1 MTASDQALLDRW
13 YVHRDAEAFK
23 TIAQRH
29 AGMVYATCRRVLR
42 NPSDAEEV
50 AQECFEVLCST
61 HRRPN
66 KNLASWLHTVATNR
80 AINRIRSDKRRAE
93 KVSAYALESRPNAEI
108 EWNDLYDLVDEA
120 IAELPPDLSEP
131 VVRHFFEDES
141 HDDIARSLGLT
152 RSAVTHR
159 IHRAVDRLRSA
170 LQRRGIEIAAG
181 ALSVLLAKNAAAE
194 IIPHTLTVS
203 IAKLALAGPAV
214 TSSAAGATIV
224 AAKIVFACLLTAVAG
239 FVVWKGLERKEP
251 ASGTPS
257 VTAFATT
264 QHESPDS
271 SRDAAQTPSQ
281 PSGSSDFARAM
292 TQALADSGAN
302 PSATTAITGRVYIV
316 ETGEPVSGMEIVLE
330 PLGDRPEP
338 QATVRTNG
346 DGTYRMTVPVPGE
359 YHIRR
364 SYSHPGLPSPEND
377 PRTIRIAEGQV
388 VEDLDFPIVMGIR
401 VSGIC
406 VDEQGNPVS
415 GAQVEGRDRDNYRS
429 LESYITREDGRFA
442 LAGFP
447 KTPRFTID
455 AEVRGKLVSDLY
467 GPTPL
472 KGDVKDV
479 RVIMRPVASIAGTVV
494 DASGRPLP
502 GIRVS
507 ANPMEQE
514 LQRYVGSSA
523 EETADNGTF
532 HLAGLAPGN
541 HRLFLQVPNASILRK
556 PATGPE
562 FIELTAGKPVNG
574 LRLVYENPDSVGLTI
589 AGRVVDA
596 KGTPVANAE
605 VRSHGADAYRI
616 VQSNDAGEF
625 LIGGLPDTTVT
636 LVAEHA
642 EHAKA
647 MTENVAAGTTGLELV
662 MDDLGT
668 LEGQVVDAVTGKPV
682 EQFELVHLDMT
693 TRSHVGER
701 TRMRPQIDPE
711 GQFRIEKVAPGPV
724 LLVAKA
730 DGYAETELEV
740 EDLAPGQTISNLRI
754 ALSGGT
760 TLEVS
765 VRDAA
770 GEPVA
775 GAYLIPGG
783 VPNGMEPRLAAAAQ
797 TDAEGRFTLNNQ
809 PSTLDLLSVYHESY
823 ALANTPLSLKAGSDN
838 DVSVTLSTGCVLEGG
853 VFVDGEPAEA
863 VEVRLFFGNAPGVQ
877 RYTTKTD
884 AAGAYRFEHLPTG
897 GAHALT
903 LMPILLDDDARITR
917 WFSQS
922 VSLQGGKSAP
932 LDFNL
937 PPVTAAVEGF
947 VTHDN
952 APAPASNMTLLVTT
966 PFGTEQRNAN
976 VDSTGAYRFDAVPA
990 GHATLRAD
998 IYAQGLS
1005 SITEFELTDGQTAQ
1019 VDLALVA
1026 VK

>member
-1 MTASDQALLDRW
+1 MTASDQALLERW

-42 NPSDAEEV
+42 NASDAEEV

-93 KVSAYALESRPNAEI
+93 KISAYTLESRPNAEI

-131 VVRHFFEDES
+131 IVRHFFEDES
-141 HDDIARSLGLT
+141 HDDIAQSLGLT

-159 IHRAVDRLRSA
+159 IHRAVDRLRNA
-170 LQRRGIEIAAG
+170 LQRRGVEIAAG
-181 ALSVLLAKNAAAE
+181 ALSVLLAKSTAAE
-194 IIPHTLTVS
+194 AIPHTLTVS

-214 TSSAAGATIV
+214 TTSAAGATIV

-251 ASGTPS
+251 ASDTPS

-271 SRDAAQTPSQ
+271 SRDAAQTPSL
-281 PSGSSDFARAM
+281 PSGSSDIARAM
-292 TQALADSGAN
+292 TQALADAGADS
-302 PSATTAITGRVYIV
+302 SATTAITGRVYIV

-364 SYSHPGLPSPEND
+364 SYSHPGLPSPEIE

-415 GAQVEGRDRDNYRS
+415 GAQIEGRDRDNYRS
-429 LESYITREDGRFA
+429 LESYITGEDGRFT

-472 KGDVKDV
+472 KGGDVKDV
-479 RVIMRPVASIAGTVV
+479 RVVMRPVASIAGTVV

-514 LQRYVGSSA
+514 LQRYVGNA
-523 EETADNGTF
+523 TEETASDGAF
-532 HLAGLAPGN
+532 RLEGLAPGN
-541 HRLFLQVPNASILRK
+541 HRVFLQVPDASILRK

-562 FIELTAGKPVNG
+562 FIELASGESVTG
-574 LRLVYENPDSVGLTI
+574 LRLVYEDPDSVGLTI

-596 KGTPVANAE
+596 KGAPIANAE
-605 VRSHGADAYRI
+605 VRSHGADAFRLT
-616 VQSNDAGEF
+616 QSNDAGEF
-625 LIGGLPDTTVT
+625 LIGGLPDITVT

-647 MTENVAAGTTGLELV
+647 TTENVAAGTTGLQLV

-668 LEGQVVDAVTGKPV
+668 LEGQVVDAVTGEPV
-682 EQFELVHLDMT
+682 EQFELVHLDTT
-693 TRSHVGER
+693 TRNHVGER

-711 GQFRIEKVAPGPV
+711 GRFRIDNVAPGPV

-740 EDLAPGQTISNLRI
+740 EDLAPGQAVSNLRI

-760 TLEVS
+760 TLTVS
-765 VRDAA
+765 VQTAA
-770 GEPVA
+770 GDPVA

-783 VPNGMEPRLAAAAQ
+783 VPNDMEPRLAAAAQ
-797 TDAEGRFTLNNQ
+797 TDAEGQFTLDNQ

-823 ALANTPLSLKAGSDN
+823 ALATVPLSLNAGSAN
-838 DVSVTLSTGCVLEGG
+838 TVNVTLSAGCMLEGG

-863 VEVRLFFGNAPGVQ
+863 VEVRLFMGNAPDVQ
-877 RYTTKTD
+877 RYATKTD
-884 AAGAYRFEHLPTG
+884 TAGAYRFEHLPTG

-903 LMPILLDDDARITR
+903 LIPILLDDAPITR

-922 VSLQGGKSAP
+922 VSLQEGKPTP

-952 APAPASNMTLLVTT
+952 APAPASNMTLLVLT
-966 PFGTEQRNAN
+966 PFGTEQRNTN

-990 GHATLRAD
+990 GHATIRAD
-998 IYAQGLS
+998 IHAQGLS
-1005 SITEFELTDGQTAQ
+1005 ATTEFELTDNQTAQ